1 MTKSEL
7 IKNLASRMDLPPKEA
22 EVAVNTVLEALRNS
36 LSRGDRVELRGFGSL
51 GIKHHRA
58 REGRNPKT
66 GVSVQVAAKRLVFF
80 KAGKELRER
89 VDHD

>member
-7 IKNLASRMDLPPKEA
+7 IKNLALRMDLPPKEA
-22 EVAVNTVLEALRNS
+22 EVAVNTVLEVLRDS

-66 GVSVQVAAKRLVFF
+66 GVSVQVEAKRLVFF

-89 VDHD
+89 VDRD